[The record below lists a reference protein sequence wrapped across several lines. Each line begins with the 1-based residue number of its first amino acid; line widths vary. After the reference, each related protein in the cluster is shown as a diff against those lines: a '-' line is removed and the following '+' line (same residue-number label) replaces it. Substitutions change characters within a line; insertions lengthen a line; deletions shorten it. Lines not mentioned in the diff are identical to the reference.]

1 MIRIITDSAADFTRE
16 EQQQYN
22 LTVIPLQIT
31 FGTDAYEDG
40 VTLTPEIFWTRIMSG
55 ENPKTSQPSP
65 EAFLSAFEA
74 AKAAGDSVV
83 CVLLS
88 SGLSGTVQSATLAKD
103 MADYDDIHII
113 DSLQAATA
121 QKMLVLRAC
130 QLRDEGG
137 LSAGEIAQELR
148 RFTKRIRL
156 YGCLDT
162 LDYLAR
168 GGRIPQAAASLGS
181 LVQLKV
187 LITLNEEGKVALA
200 GKGMGLH
207 RASAG
212 VLKLAQQHK
221 IDERFPVLP
230 LYTYSPENIQSFMK
244 KLNQAGIVCRE
255 EDLCAVGST
264 ISTHVGPGVFGLVF
278 VEAEE

>member
-1 MIRIITDSAADFTRE
+1 MIRIITDSAADFNLS
-16 EQQQYN
+16 EQKQHN

-40 VTLTPEIFWTRIMSG
+40 ITLTANIFWQRIMSG

-65 EAFLSAFEA
+65 EAFLSAFED

-88 SGLSGTVQSATLAKD
+88 SGLSGTVQSAMLAKD
-103 MADYDDIHII
+103 MADYDDIHIV
-113 DSLQAATA
+113 DSMQAATA

-130 QLRDEGG
+130 QLRDEGR
-137 LSAGEIAQELR
+137 LSACEIAEKLR
-148 RFTKRIRL
+148 SFTKRIKL

-187 LITLNEEGKVALA
+187 LITITEEGKVGLA

-207 RASAG
+207 RASAA
-212 VLKLAQQHK
+212 VLKLVAQHK
-221 IDERFPVLP
+221 IDEHFPVLP
-230 LYTYSPENIQSFMK
+230 LYTHTPDNAMNFIK
-244 KLNQAGIVCRE
+244 KLNQAGISCE
-255 EDLCAVGST
+255 EKNAHPIGST
-264 ISTHVGPGVFGLVF
+264 ISTHIGPGVFGLVF
-278 VEAEE
+278 VEAE

>member
-1 MIRIITDSAADFTRE
+1 MIRIITDSAADFSAS
-16 EQQQYN
+16 EQKQHH
-22 LTVIPLQIT
+22 LTVVPLQIT

-40 VTLTPEIFWTRIMSG
+40 VTLTQEIFWERIMAG

-65 EAFLSAFEA
+65 ETLLTVFEE

-83 CVLLS
+83 CVMLS
-88 SGLSGTVQSATLAKD
+88 SGLSGTVQSAMLAKS
-103 MADYDDIHII
+103 MADYDDIHIV

-130 QLRDEGG
+130 QLRDEGK
-137 LSAGEIAQELR
+137 LTAAEMAEELR
-148 RFTKRIRL
+148 CFTKRIKL

-187 LITLNEEGKVALA
+187 LITITEEGKVGLA

-212 VLKLAQQHK
+212 VLKLVQQHK
-221 IDERFPVLP
+221 IDERFPVMP
-230 LYTYSPENIQSFMK
+230 LYTYNPDNVNSFIK
-244 KLNQAGIVCRE
+244 KLNQAGIACSE
-255 EDLCAVGST
+255 ADACPVGAT
-264 ISTHVGPGVFGLVF
+264 ISTHVGPGVFGIVF
-278 VEAEE
+278 VEAE

>member
-1 MIRIITDSAADFTRE
+1 MIRIITDSAADFSAE
-16 EQQQYN
+16 ELCRYHV
-22 LTVIPLQIT
+22 TMIPLQVT
-31 FGTDAYEDG
+31 FGEDAYEDS
-40 VTLTPEIFWTRIMSG
+40 VTLTPEIFWSRIMAG

-65 EAFLSAFEA
+65 DAFLSAFEA

-88 SGLSGTVQSATLAKD
+88 SALSGTVQSATLAKS
-103 MADYDDIHII
+103 MVEYDGIHIV
-113 DSLQAATA
+113 DSLQAASA

-130 QLRDEGG
+130 QLRDEGR
-137 LSAGEIAQELR
+137 LSAAETADALR
-148 RFTKRIRL
+148 SFTKRIKL
-156 YGCLDT
+156 YACLDT

-187 LITLNEEGKVALA
+187 IVRITEDGRVGMA

-207 RASAG
+207 RASAA
-212 VLKLAQQHK
+212 VLKLAQQHR
-221 IDERFPVLP
+221 IDPAYPVYP
-230 LYTYSPENIQSFMK
+230 LYTYRPDNCTAFVK
-244 KLNQAGIVCRE
+244 KLNQAGIACRE
-255 EDLCAVGST
+255 EDALPVGAT

-278 VEAEE
+278 VEDE

>member
-1 MIRIITDSAADFTRE
+1 MIRIITDSAADMNLS
-16 EQQQYN
+16 EQKQHN
-22 LTVIPLQIT
+22 VTVIPLQIT

-40 VTLTPEIFWTRIMSG
+40 VTLTPDIFWQRIMSG

-65 EAFLSAFEA
+65 EAFLSAFED

-103 MADYDDIHII
+103 MAGYDEIHIV

-121 QKMLVLRAC
+121 QKLLVLRAC
-130 QLRDEGG
+130 QLREEGK

-148 RFTKRIRL
+148 SFTKRIRL

-168 GGRIPQAAASLGS
+168 GGRIPQAAASLGA

-187 LITLNEEGKVALA
+187 LITITEEGKVGLA

-212 VLKLAQQHK
+212 VLKLAAQHK
-221 IDERFPVLP
+221 IDERFPVIP
-230 LYTYSPENIQSFMK
+230 MYTYNPENVLSFVK
-244 KLNQAGIVCRE
+244 KLNQAGIACRE
-255 EDLCAVGST
+255 EDACPVGST
-264 ISTHVGPGVFGLVF
+264 IATHVGPGVFGLVF
-278 VEAEE
+278 VEAE